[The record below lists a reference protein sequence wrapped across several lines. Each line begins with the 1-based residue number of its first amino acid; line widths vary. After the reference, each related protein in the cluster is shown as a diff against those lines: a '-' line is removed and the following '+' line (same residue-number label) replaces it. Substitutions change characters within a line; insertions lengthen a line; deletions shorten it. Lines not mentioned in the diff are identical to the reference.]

1 MLALSMLFGLSA
13 STWSCDAAEKPII
26 LQFPRQISVGVLT
39 RCRLNEYN
47 YKTGKSFC
55 SEESIAA
62 ARGRIAVPSGSHLGL
77 QPNSEFY
84 RNLEFLKGLP
94 TDAFEKITVRFRP
107 ATDDEDII
115 FAQALKNV
123 SRLTGLKQLV
133 LKNSDASDDILLPLN
148 NLRELL
154 WLDVSL
160 TDVDGRFLSKLNNL
174 KKLEVLILDETS
186 FKQENLKYLSNF
198 PLLRR
203 LDAGN
208 CFISDSGLALLIASC
223 PKLFSL
229 ELNGNQKITDSGVA
243 KLTNLKGL
251 KQVSLASTSVTIKGL
266 KLLSKLD
273 LEGLWLSQKSFSEQ
287 EIAQIKKLFP
297 RTKIHFSSTGKVDD
311 FNKQMFAPL
320 H

>member
-1 MLALSMLFGLSA
+1 MFLCLSA
-13 STWSCDAAEKPII
+13 ATGPSVAAEKPII
-26 LQFPRQISVGVLT
+26 LQFPRQSSVGVLT
-39 RCRLNEYN
+39 RCQLNKN
-47 YKTGKSFC
+47 RYKTGESFC
-55 SEESIAA
+55 SEESVAA
-62 ARGRIAVPSGSHLGL
+62 ARGRIALPNGSHIGL

-84 RNLEFLKGLP
+84 RHLEFLKGLP
-94 TDAFEKITVRFRP
+94 ADAFEKITVRFRP
-107 ATDDEDII
+107 ATDDEDVI

-123 SRLTGLKQLV
+123 SQLKGLKQLV

-148 NLRELL
+148 NLHELL

-160 TDVDGRFLSKLNNL
+160 NDVDGRFLSKLNNL

-186 FKQENLKYLSNF
+186 FKQDNLKYLSNF
-198 PLLRR
+198 PALRR

-223 PKLFSL
+223 PHLFSL
-229 ELNGNQKITDSGVA
+229 ELNGNPKITDSGVA
-243 KLTNLKGL
+243 KLANLKGL
-251 KQVSLASTSVTIKGL
+251 KQVSLAGTSASIKGL

-273 LEGLWLSQKSFSEQ
+273 LEGLWLSEKGFSEQ
-287 EIAQIKKLFP
+287 EIVQMKKLFP
-297 RTKIHFSSTGKVDD
+297 HAKIHFDSTGKVDD